1 VTDPDTPPG
10 RLADNILHFARALR
24 RAGVRV
30 GTAEAQAAVQATAI
44 AGFTRKTDFYHT
56 LQATLIH
63 RADDIDTFDRL
74 FALFW
79 RDPEFIEK
87 MIRMMSPV
95 LTREAQAAAK
105 RAADRRAT
113 DAMGGAPPAR
123 SDGQGEREE
132 ITLDARVTFSPDE
145 RLRAMDFD
153 QMSAAELAE
162 AEAALRA
169 LRLPV
174 DPLRTRRT
182 APAPRGRTPDLR
194 ATLRASLRRGG
205 ETGRILMR
213 APRTRPPDL
222 VAILDISGSM
232 SVYARTLLRFLHALS
247 HARARGATGADWGRV
262 HAFTLGTRLTN
273 VSRAL
278 AAGDP
283 DAALAAV
290 GREARDGQGGTRLG
304 DGLHRF
310 NTDWSRRVL
319 TRGAVVLFISDG
331 LERGD
336 PAALGFEAARLARS
350 CRRLIWLNPLLR
362 WDGFAPE
369 AAGIRAILPH
379 VTDLRPCHSLD
390 SLADLTAALSG
401 R

>member
-1 VTDPDTPPG
+1 LPAAHGAAAAP
-10 RLADNILHFARALR
+10 ALR
-24 RAGVRV
+24 N
-30 GTAEAQAAVQATAI
+30 
-44 AGFTRKTDFYHT
+44 
-56 LQATLIH
+56 
-63 RADDIDTFDRL
+63 
-74 FALFW
+74 
-79 RDPEFIEK
+79 
-87 MIRMMSPV
+87 
-95 LTREAQAAAK
+95 
-105 RAADRRAT
+105 
-113 DAMGGAPPAR
+113 
-123 SDGQGEREE
+123 
-132 ITLDARVTFSPDE
+132 
-145 RLRAMDFD
+145 
-153 QMSAAELAE
+153 
-162 AEAALRA
+162 

-213 APRTRPPDL
+213 TPRTRPPDL

-247 HARARGATGADWGRV
+247 HARARGASGADWGRV

-278 AAGDP
+278 ATGDP

-310 NTDWSRRVL
+310 NADWSRRVL

-336 PAALGFEAARLARS
+336 PAALGFEAERLRRS

-390 SLADLTAALSG
+390 SLADLAAALSG
-401 R
+401 RI